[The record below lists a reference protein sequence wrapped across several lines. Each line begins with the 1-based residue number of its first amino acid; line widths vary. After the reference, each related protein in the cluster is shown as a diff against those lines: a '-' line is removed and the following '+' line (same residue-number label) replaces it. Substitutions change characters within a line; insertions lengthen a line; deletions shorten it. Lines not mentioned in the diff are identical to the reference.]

1 MNKKSLNLLENTDQ
15 DEPLKKD
22 IRELGIILGNVLKE
36 QAGNNIYEMVEKL
49 RHLTKQ
55 LRTEFNERTRKE
67 ILALIDSLGIEDA
80 YKVVRAFSIYFI
92 LVNAA
97 DEVHK
102 IRVQRND
109 LIRQA
114 KPLKGSVQDALTE
127 LNKEKLSKDEIK
139 NILGKI
145 EIIPVF
151 TAHPT
156 EATRQTILRKILK
169 ISKLLLQRELSI
181 NTLEESES
189 INLNLQSE
197 ITLLWQSNEI
207 RFQKVTVNDE
217 IQHGLFFFKEVIYDV
232 IPKFYI
238 KLNSNLKSL
247 FKMEDPSPVIIKF
260 GSWIGGDRDGHPFV
274 TVDLTKDT
282 MLNNKKQIIN
292 LYQRDLEQLYTELS
306 SSLKIAKVNPD
317 LFKSTK
323 YDNSLLGMQNT
334 GGILRDPSEIYRAKI
349 LLISLKLE
357 EAKQNSNL
365 GYKKSKDFIDDLY
378 LIFNSLNDNNGKI
391 IAETIVLPLIYK
403 AQTFGFRLAALDIR
417 QNASLI
423 NEAIIDILKYSEV
436 CDNFKSFPE
445 EEKIRIL
452 TTEILTSRPLKNSF
466 SKLSESTQQVL
477 GELGIIKWG
486 KENIAFN
493 ACNDYIISNCS
504 SVSDVLSAILLAK
517 EAGLISVLN
526 KKITFSNFDVLPL
539 FETISDLRR
548 ADQIIKELFENKAY
562 SQHLKLRG
570 KVQKIMIGYSDSNKD
585 GGIVT
590 SNYELYKAQR
600 NLKRLCDNKVIE
612 LILFHGRGGSISRG
626 GGPVN
631 TSILAQPLGTIEG
644 KIKITEQGEMISSK
658 YLLPE
663 IAETS
668 LELMASAVLMTTA
681 KSKEE
686 NESNKFEHYNSIFDK
701 ISENA
706 LTSYRDLV
714 TNPNFL
720 EYFRTVT
727 PIDIIEQ
734 IEIGSRPSSRKK
746 SDDLRFLRAI
756 PWVFSWTQNRQTIS
770 GWYGFGSSINKC
782 IKDKQ
787 TSWEEL
793 IRLHNEWEFFQV
805 LVSNIEMVLLKTDMI
820 IGEEYLKLAHNKN
833 TFTTIFKMINNEYE
847 LSCKTLLK
855 ITGEENLL
863 DKNKSLQRSLLLRN
877 PYIDPISFIQV
888 KFIDQFRH
896 KKLPKAQK
904 NLLLLLLRST
914 VNGIAAGVRNTG

>member
-36 QAGNNIYEMVEKL
+36 QAGNDLYEMVEKL

-55 LRTEFNERTRKE
+55 LRTEFNERIRKE
-67 ILALIDSLGIEDA
+67 ILALIDSLSIEDA

-102 IRVQRND
+102 IRVQRNE
-109 LIRQA
+109 LIKRT
-114 KPLKGSVQDALTE
+114 KPLKGSIEEALIE
-127 LNKEKLSKDEIK
+127 LSKKNLSKDDIK

-181 NTLEESES
+181 NTFEESEL
-189 INLNLQSE
+189 INLNLQTE

-217 IQHGLFFFKEVIYDV
+217 IQHGIFFFKEVIYDV
-232 IPKFYI
+232 IPKFYL
-238 KLNSNLKSL
+238 KLNSNLKSS
-247 FKMEDPSPVIIKF
+247 FKMEAPSPVIIKF

-274 TVDLTKDT
+274 TVDLTKET

-292 LYQRDLEQLYTELS
+292 LYQKDLELLYTELS
-306 SSLKIAKVNPD
+306 SSLKIAKVNPE

-323 YDNSLLGMQNT
+323 FDNSLLGIQNN
-334 GGILRDPSEIYRAKI
+334 GGILRDPSEIYRSKI

-365 GYKKSKDFIDDLY
+365 GYKKSKDFINDLY

-436 CDNFKSFPE
+436 CDNFKSYSE
-445 EEKIRIL
+445 EQKIGIL
-452 TTEILTSRPLKNSF
+452 TNEILTSRPLKNSF
-466 SKLSESTQQVL
+466 SKLSEATQQVL

-504 SVSDVLSAILLAK
+504 SVSDVLSTILLAK

-526 KKITFSNFDVLPL
+526 KKITFSNFDILPL
-539 FETISDLRR
+539 FETINDLRQ
-548 ADQIIKELFENKAY
+548 ADQIMIKLFENKAY
-562 SQHLKLRG
+562 FQHLKLRG
-570 KVQKIMIGYSDSNKD
+570 KAQKIMIGYSDSNKD

-600 NLKRLCDNKVIE
+600 NLKHLCDNKGIE

-631 TSILAQPLGTIEG
+631 TSILAQPYGTIEG

-668 LELMASAVLMTTA
+668 LELMASAVLKTTA
-681 KSKEE
+681 KSKGK

-727 PIDIIEQ
+727 PIDIIEH
-734 IEIGSRPSSRKK
+734 IEIGSRPSSRRK
-746 SDDLRFLRAI
+746 SNDLRFLRAI

-770 GWYGFGSSINKC
+770 GWYGFGSSINKS
-782 IKDKQ
+782 IEDKQ

-793 IRLHNEWEFFQV
+793 IKMHNEWEFFQV
-805 LVSNIEMVLLKTDMI
+805 LVSNIEMVLLKTDLI

-833 TFTTIFKMINNEYE
+833 TVKTIFKMINQEYE

-888 KFIDQFRH
+888 KFIDQFRR
-896 KKLPKAQK
+896 KKLPKTQK
-904 NLLLLLLRST
+904 DLLLLLLRST

>member
-1 MNKKSLNLLENTDQ
+1 M
-15 DEPLKKD
+15 
-22 IRELGIILGNVLKE
+22 
-36 QAGNNIYEMVEKL
+36 
-49 RHLTKQ
+49 
-55 LRTEFNERTRKE
+55 
-67 ILALIDSLGIEDA
+67 
-80 YKVVRAFSIYFI
+80 
-92 LVNAA
+92 
-97 DEVHK
+97 
-102 IRVQRND
+102 
-109 LIRQA
+109 
-114 KPLKGSVQDALTE
+114 
-127 LNKEKLSKDEIK
+127 
-139 NILGKI
+139 
-145 EIIPVF
+145 
-151 TAHPT
+151 
-156 EATRQTILRKILK
+156 
-169 ISKLLLQRELSI
+169 
-181 NTLEESES
+181 
-189 INLNLQSE
+189 
-197 ITLLWQSNEI
+197 
-207 RFQKVTVNDE
+207 
-217 IQHGLFFFKEVIYDV
+217 
-232 IPKFYI
+232 
-238 KLNSNLKSL
+238 
-247 FKMEDPSPVIIKF
+247 
-260 GSWIGGDRDGHPFV
+260 
-274 TVDLTKDT
+274 
-282 MLNNKKQIIN
+282 
-292 LYQRDLEQLYTELS
+292 
-306 SSLKIAKVNPD
+306 
-317 LFKSTK
+317 
-323 YDNSLLGMQNT
+323 
-334 GGILRDPSEIYRAKI
+334 
-349 LLISLKLE
+349 
-357 EAKQNSNL
+357 
-365 GYKKSKDFIDDLY
+365 
-378 LIFNSLNDNNGKI
+378 
-391 IAETIVLPLIYK
+391 PLIYK